1 MLAALLPLPS
11 LAADTGFVDHRVDFP
26 RRHNQYVTVT
36 SVFPVQ
42 GNQAELVVPV
52 WSPGSYL
59 VRDFSAQIENLGV
72 TGIDGQALPVRKV
85 SKNRWLVDCE
95 GESGITV
102 NYEVWA
108 GVLNV
113 SSSWVESSTALLNGA
128 GVFMFTDHS
137 RSLPQQVKVVLPA
150 DWSTLHTSLDP
161 TGDTAVFLARDY
173 DELVDSPFMAGNAV
187 AYDFEVDEQPYALV
201 FSGESRFWDAE
212 RARDDVAK
220 IVKSQ
225 QDFWGRVPFSKK
237 YYFLNFFMGSSG
249 GLEHDHSTVL
259 MSDPLQMR
267 NRDDYIKWLG
277 LVSHEFFHSW
287 NVRRLR
293 PSTLSEYDYDGEMYT
308 RELWL
313 AEGLTSY
320 YDNLLLLRAG
330 LIEVAEYLKLLAAE
344 IRNYETTP
352 GREVRSAEQASFD
365 TWIKQY
371 KQDDNSVNSTVSYY
385 RKGALIGF
393 VTDTAIR
400 RQTDNKVN
408 LDTVMRTM
416 FERYPSPRQ
425 GGYPPGAFES
435 LVEEL
440 AGAGVRGEVEEMLR
454 TTRDPA
460 VDEALDWYGLVLV
473 RSLQAEA
480 KTPAGLG
487 VIWDDGGA
495 HLLVEQ
501 VVQGHAGSNA
511 GLLPGDELLAVAGN
525 RVTPLNYRSF
535 LGRLKPGE
543 EVDLVVARHGRLLT
557 LETVV
562 QDAIPEAY
570 EIVPN
575 PKIRNRQK
583 NRMENWL
590 GLELVFSK
598 NR

>member
-11 LAADTGFVDHRVDFP
+11 PAADTGFVDHRVDFP
-26 RRHNQYVTVT
+26 RRHNQYLTVT

-42 GNQAELVVPV
+42 GNQVELVVPV

-72 TGIDGQALPVRKV
+72 TGGDGQALPVRKV
-85 SKNRWLVDCE
+85 SKNRWLVDCD

-187 AYDFEVDEQPYALV
+187 AYDFEVDEQSYALV
-201 FSGESRFWDAE
+201 FSGESRFWNAE

-220 IVKSQ
+220 IVKTQ

-293 PSTLSEYDYDGEMYT
+293 PSTLAEYDYDGEMYT

-408 LDTVMRTM
+408 LDTVMRTL

-570 EIVPN
+570 EIVPD

-583 NRMENWL
+583 SRMENWL